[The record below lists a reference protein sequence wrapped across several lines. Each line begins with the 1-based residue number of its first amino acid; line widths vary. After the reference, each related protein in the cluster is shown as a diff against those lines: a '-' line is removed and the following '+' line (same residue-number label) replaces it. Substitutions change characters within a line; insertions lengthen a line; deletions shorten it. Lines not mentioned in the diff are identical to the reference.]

1 MYFFSTMKF
10 DWDMIFWSLVEF
22 RSRRI
27 YIRIY
32 MAKSSWLHFFL
43 LFMSI
48 IWESSPRSKILV
60 QITRGFHMITLAAN
74 IPYCSTVTGEI
85 LFFFILKKK
94 QKKAKIPNFF
104 LNMKFYFFKI
114 VLLWIHENRGQ
125 YNSFQYAWNFSI
137 IKNGISLLNKKIFFS
152 HF

>member
-1 MYFFSTMKF
+1 
-10 DWDMIFWSLVEF
+10 MIFLSLVEF

-27 YIRIY
+27 YICIY

-48 IWESSPRSKILV
+48 IWESSTRSKMLV
-60 QITRGFHMITLAAN
+60 QITRGFHRITLVAN
-74 IPYCSTVTGEI
+74 IPYCSTLPGKS
-85 LFFFILKKK
+85 LFFHSKKK
-94 QKKAKIPNFF
+94 RKFPFF
-104 LNMKFYFFKI
+104 LNMKFYFLKI
-114 VLLWIHENRGQ
+114 VLLWFHENRGQ
-125 YNSFQYAWNFSI
+125 CNSFQYAWNFSI